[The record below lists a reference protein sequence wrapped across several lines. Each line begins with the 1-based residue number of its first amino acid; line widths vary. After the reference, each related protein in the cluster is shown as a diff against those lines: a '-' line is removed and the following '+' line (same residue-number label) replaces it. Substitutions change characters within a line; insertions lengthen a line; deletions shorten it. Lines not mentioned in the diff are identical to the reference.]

1 MDGRVNGN
9 LNLSRALGDFQY
21 KGNTSL
27 DFDKQLIISKPD
39 VIVKPLQGVDYI
51 VLGCDGLFEVKS
63 NQEIYDMVL
72 SKKNEGLE
80 AAVTSLIVSACIIIL
95 FIYLIYL
102 LLKWPV
108 NQLDTKM
115 VQFLCKEHR
124 LPLHLVPTT
133 VTDQ

>member
-80 AAVTSLIVSACIIIL
+80 AAVTNILDSLLASDTQGS
-95 FIYLIYL
+95 FG
-102 LLKWPV
+102 
-108 NQLDTKM
+108 LDNMTM
-115 VQFLCKEHR
+115 VVAR
-124 LPLHLVPTT
+124 LR
-133 VTDQ
+133 